1 MMSKPVGQYLGGI
14 IGLLLCLFLLV
25 IVTFGSFL
33 LLPAHLHYHIE
44 EKYLFLI
51 EEGDAVIRLGVLIP
65 RSGPYQEVKN
75 IKISWGGVQER
86 ENRPYIEVIQLTGEL
101 GAGKDKEAI
110 ISYDVILPNGK
121 VSWEGPIEE
130 FHYLPQ
136 TGIESDHPRLEE
148 AVSDITTDSTLKD
161 AYRIYDYVSEYLIYT
176 IEDRDCTSSS
186 ALKAFITHTGVCG
199 EFARLTVAFCRIAGI
214 PAQVIS
220 GIVLPDLVIFGSSQN
235 RIRDHPGESHAW
247 VECCAE
253 GQWTMADPTTGSGY
267 LNWLQFGSNDG
278 HHLSYREFEQE
289 GKTFVEMARWVK
301 NHGTLI
307 DSEHASLKFA
317 ASADSGQVSITPSS
331 YIRKGWDGRWV
342 NTLVSLTLT
351 TFILCKLRNR
361 LIQQKTN
368 SSIVNDSR

>member
-1 MMSKPVGQYLGGI
+1 
-14 IGLLLCLFLLV
+14 
-25 IVTFGSFL
+25 
-33 LLPAHLHYHIE
+33 
-44 EKYLFLI
+44 
-51 EEGDAVIRLGVLIP
+51 
-65 RSGPYQEVKN
+65 
-75 IKISWGGVQER
+75 
-86 ENRPYIEVIQLTGEL
+86 
-101 GAGKDKEAI
+101 
-110 ISYDVILPNGK
+110 
-121 VSWEGPIEE
+121 
-130 FHYLPQ
+130 
-136 TGIESDHPRLEE
+136 
-148 AVSDITTDSTLKD
+148 
-161 AYRIYDYVSEYLIYT
+161 
-176 IEDRDCTSSS
+176 
-186 ALKAFITHTGVCG
+186 
-199 EFARLTVAFCRIAGI
+199 
-214 PAQVIS
+214 
-220 GIVLPDLVIFGSSQN
+220 
-235 RIRDHPGESHAW
+235 
-247 VECCAE
+247 
-253 GQWTMADPTTGSGY
+253 MADPTTGSGY